1 MDARQRAARVRLMAF
16 DIDGVMTD
24 GGLTYSDDG
33 REQKTFNVMDGLGL
47 KLLQRAGIEL
57 AIITGRKSGVVAAR
71 AADLGIR
78 HVFQGNEDKRTVCTA
93 LLADLGLQWP
103 DVGYMGDDIIDLPVL
118 RIAGFAIAPANAH
131 PLVRERVH
139 AVTEA
144 RGGHGAVREAAEF
157 VLAAQGRLETLL
169 SPYLDER

>member
-1 MDARQRAARVRLMAF
+1 
-16 DIDGVMTD
+16 
-24 GGLTYSDDG
+24 
-33 REQKTFNVMDGLGL
+33 MDGLGL

-139 AVTEA
+139 AVTDA